1 MQLLRFVTNYIY
13 DLIMKVKLIE
23 PISRKLLVLGR
34 AYLNV
39 LSAQMEHL
47 DINRFYY
54 ALTVICF
61 YDGELTQ
68 KALAEKLG
76 KDKSV
81 IVNVIDTLTEKGFVY
96 REINPADRRQH
107 LLRVTEKAKKAV
119 PQIIE
124 AFEIMNSSAAHD
136 ISVHDMEI
144 FENVLHKIKNNLGQF
159 SIKQT
164 NTTLSNN

>member
-1 MQLLRFVTNYIY
+1 
-13 DLIMKVKLIE
+13 MKVKLIE

-34 AYLNV
+34 AYLGV
-39 LSAQMEHL
+39 LGAHMEHL
-47 DINRFYY
+47 DMNRFYY

-76 KDKSV
+76 KDKSI
-81 IVNVIDTLTEKGFVY
+81 IVTVIDTLTEKGFVY
-96 REINPADRRQH
+96 REVNPADRRQH

-124 AFEIMNSSAAHD
+124 AFELMNSSAAHD
-136 ISVHDMEI
+136 ISDHDMEI
-144 FENVLHKIKNNLGQF
+144 FESVLHKMKNNLSQF